1 MNETDLDHHLAGCGA
16 AHRRL
21 IGHLEAL
28 LGSGTLTDTTVAT
41 PSRLP
46 GWSVGHVLTH
56 LARNADSHTR
66 VIDGALRGE
75 VTDQYAGGAAGRGAE
90 IEAGAARGAEALV
103 DDVRTSIVHLETAWG
118 RATEQGWQGTWRS
131 PAVGERPLFELAF
144 RRWREVEV
152 HHADLGLPGFDID
165 DWSSRYVAEELRI
178 RTMEW
183 TSRQPM
189 GLTTLPQAALRL
201 APAVRLAW
209 LLGRVTPEGLD
220 PVQYA

>member
-1 MNETDLDHHLAGCGA
+1 MNEQDLEHHLTGCGA

-21 IGHLEAL
+21 INHLDAL
-28 LGSGTLTDTTVAT
+28 LESGTLNEATVGA

-66 VIDGALRGE
+66 AIDGAVRGE
-75 VTDQYAGGAAGRGAE
+75 VMDQYAGGVEGRSAE
-90 IEAGAARGAEALV
+90 IEAGAARGAAALV

-118 RATEQGWQGTWRS
+118 RAGGINWQGAWRS

-152 HHADLGLPGFDID
+152 HHADLGLPGFGFD
-165 DWSSRYVAEELRI
+165 DWSSRYVSEELRI

-183 TSRQPM
+183 GSRQSM
-189 GLTTLPQAALRL
+189 GLTTLPQAALQL
-201 APAVRLAW
+201 SPPIRLAW
-209 LLGRVTPEGLD
+209 LLGRVVPDGLE
-220 PVQYA
+220 PVKYA